1 MEKLLL
7 FFKEEK
13 YSFLAKVIFVL
24 LAALA
29 ELLFLIKSNPRFGEA
44 FNFFIKTTADHFK
57 LIDYSSLTN
66 FLSDI
71 SMLLLGITIPIF
83 VFTVTLLG
91 NAAKLAREQK
101 ETTEQQN
108 KKEFDEEISG
118 LNKEITEHLGDTS
131 LLATLK
137 EKISDIEAKKKFTE
151 DKLKKI
157 ENKYNVLNLKN
168 SVFIPGGIFIVS
180 IFFQKV
186 LVFVS
191 SNKLWQS
198 AILLIGLGILGVGIK
213 KVAVL
218 LSVVQEVS
226 IDDGERKSEELKNSL
241 INALETIEDKKE
253 PKPFLKFNEKAP
265 FILKSNTENEID
277 FQVSLKLPGGTEARN
292 VSLWILSSPEIEI
305 LPGFGHGNSF
315 KQGRSY
321 PIPNA
326 NTVIYDNIESL
337 RNNVKCAK
345 KIKIK
350 TSVAG
355 NYKLRYMINCDNH
368 TGTDQDIDIIVQD

>member
-7 FFKEEK
+7 FFKKEK
-13 YSFLAKVIFVL
+13 YSFLAKSIIVL
-24 LAALA
+24 LAVFV
-29 ELLFLIKSNPRFGEA
+29 ELLFLIKSNPKFSDA
-44 FNFFIKTTADHFK
+44 YYFFLKSASDYFK
-57 LIDYSSLTN
+57 LVNYSSLAN
-66 FLSDI
+66 FLSDV

-118 LNKEITEHLGDTS
+118 LNKEITEHLGDAS

-137 EKISDIEAKKKFTE
+137 EKINDIEAKKKFTE

-186 LVFVS
+186 LVFIN

-198 AILLIGLGILGVGIK
+198 AILLIGISILGVGIK
-213 KVAVL
+213 KIAVL

-241 INALETIEDKKE
+241 IKALETIEDKKE
-253 PKPFLKFNEKAP
+253 PKPFLKFDEKAP
-265 FILKSNTENEID
+265 FILKSNTESEIN
-277 FQVSLKLPGGTEARN
+277 FQVSLELPGGTEARN
-292 VSLWILSSPEIEI
+292 VNLWILSSPEIEI
-305 LPGFGHGNSF
+305 LPGAGYGNSF
-315 KQGRSY
+315 KQGKSY

-326 NTVIYDNIESL
+326 NSVIYDNIDIL
-337 RNNVKCAK
+337 RNNVRCNK

-350 TSVAG
+350 TTIAG
-355 NYKLRYMINCDNH
+355 NYKFRYMINCDSH
-368 TGTDQDIDIIVQD
+368 VGSAQDIDIIVQD